1 MARLLPDAVW
11 HFRCGVR
18 TTPDSNAA
26 EQIGKLFHA
35 DGNGGVIFRCADRTH
50 HDIVRDHQKGNEKNK
65 REVKM
70 KNILEKPFC
79 EALMYVRK
87 KNKDCSSR
95 SKLAVRTRIESWY
108 IASFERGERLPTRK
122 QLAAIC
128 KELNS
133 PQLREVGEKEIEYA
147 RTHPDVKICYA
158 DNTTCWKCHKPMK
171 TVYGLIDGCPI
182 PPDAFSDGM
191 IKVCADKGVIL
202 EERRSGTTG
211 ETHLVNVCE
220 HCGAFLGE
228 FYLHD
233 LWYGATETI
242 QVEDVSDFIPD
253 KEEIDEDSKS

>member
-1 MARLLPDAVW
+1 
-11 HFRCGVR
+11 
-18 TTPDSNAA
+18 
-26 EQIGKLFHA
+26 
-35 DGNGGVIFRCADRTH
+35 
-50 HDIVRDHQKGNEKNK
+50 
-65 REVKM
+65 M
-70 KNILEKPFC
+70 KNILAMPFC

-191 IKVCADKGVIL
+191 IKICTDKGVIL

-233 LWYGATETI
+233 LWYGETETI